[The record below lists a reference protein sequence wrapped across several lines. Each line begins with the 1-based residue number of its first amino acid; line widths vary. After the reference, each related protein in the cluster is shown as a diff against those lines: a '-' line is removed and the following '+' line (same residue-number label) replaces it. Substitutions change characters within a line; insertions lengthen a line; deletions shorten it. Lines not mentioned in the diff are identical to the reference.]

1 MTGNENNNVLILQQL
16 QKMEDKIDNLASSLH
31 ETNLEMTRIGGMKHA
46 LQDIKIWKENLE
58 KVVNPDDL
66 RDMKKALQD
75 IKISNEEIKTL
86 ESELKS
92 IREEKIKDR
101 IEIEDLKTF
110 KIKAKTVVAILSILF
125 STAITIL
132 GWFVS

>member
-1 MTGNENNNVLILQQL
+1 MATDSNTLILQQL
-16 QKMEDKIDNLASSLH
+16 QKMEDKLDNLATALH

-46 LQDIKIWKENLE
+46 LQDLKTWKENVE
-58 KVVNPDDL
+58 SVVNPEDL
-66 RDMKKALQD
+66 REMKKALQE
-75 IKISNEEIKTL
+75 IKASSEEIGRL
-86 ESELKS
+86 EIELRTMK
-92 IREEKIKDR
+92 EDKAKDR

>member
-1 MTGNENNNVLILQQL
+1 MAAQDNNTLILQQL
-16 QKMEDKIDNLASSLH
+16 QKMEDKLDNLATALH

-46 LQDIKIWKENLE
+46 LQDLKAWKENVE
-58 KVVNPDDL
+58 SIVNPEDL
-66 RDMKKALQD
+66 REMKRALQ
-75 IKISNEEIKTL
+75 EIKTSSEEINRL

-92 IREEKIKDR
+92 IKEDKAKDR
-101 IEIEDLKTF
+101 VEIEDLKTF

>member
-1 MTGNENNNVLILQQL
+1 MAAQDNNALILQQL
-16 QKMEDKIDNLASSLH
+16 QKMEDKLDNLATALH

-46 LQDIKIWKENLE
+46 LQDLKAWKENVE
-58 KVVNPDDL
+58 SIVNPEDL
-66 RDMKKALQD
+66 REMKKALQE
-75 IKISNEEIKTL
+75 IKASSEEIDRL

-92 IREEKIKDR
+92 IKEDKAKDR
-101 IEIEDLKTF
+101 VEIEDLKTF

>member
-1 MTGNENNNVLILQQL
+1 MATQDNNALILQQL
-16 QKMEDKIDNLASSLH
+16 QKMEDKLDNLATALH

-46 LQDIKIWKENLE
+46 LQDLKAWKENVE
-58 KVVNPDDL
+58 SIVNPEDL
-66 RDMKKALQD
+66 REMKKALQE
-75 IKISNEEIKTL
+75 IKASSEEIDRL

-92 IREEKIKDR
+92 IKEDKAKDR
-101 IEIEDLKTF
+101 VEIEDLKTF